1 MAEQSRRW
9 LALAGVGLVLFLVST
24 ALVWDDAV
32 PAIELDLFEWING
45 WPDGLAIPL
54 WPFMQF
60 GMVIAPLVGG
70 GIAFYLRRQRDPA
83 LGLALGGF
91 TMWLLAKVVKEVV
104 GRPRPGGLLEEVNY
118 RVDGGPDGLG
128 YVSGHAVVGFL
139 IVVLAAPFVGRKWT
153 IVLFFL
159 ALFAGTLRVY
169 VGAHLPLDI
178 VGGAGFGVGAGAL
191 INLVT
196 VRD

>member
-1 MAEQSRRW
+1 MSKQVRRW
-9 LALAGVGLVLFLVST
+9 LMWGALGLVLFLVST
-24 ALVWDDAV
+24 GLVWDDAV
-32 PAIELDLFEWING
+32 PAVELDLFEWING
-45 WPDGLAIPL
+45 WPDALAVPL

-60 GMVIAPLVGG
+60 GMVVAPFIAAGF
-70 GIAFYLRRQRDPA
+70 AFYRRRKRDPA

-128 YVSGHAVVGFL
+128 FVSGHAVVGFL
-139 IVVLAAPFVGRKWT
+139 IVVVAAPYLSRKWT
-153 IVLFFL
+153 IVLLFL
-159 ALFAGTLRVY
+159 ALLAGTLRVY

-178 VGGAGFGVGAGAL
+178 VGGAGLGIAAGAL